1 MEFSKINW
9 PETFKM
15 IFGYLRCSDR
25 SKTISTI
32 HLTYKETNCTH
43 QSLFKKKSGRILLS
57 SVADPECF
65 DADLDPTF
73 QADADLD
80 PDPPDPNPFTRVRN
94 LFLQI
99 FNYCFQSLPK
109 LVSVIFSVR
118 MQEEEWGVRD
128 NGWGIRGEGWGAR
141 EEGWWR
147 KGEEAVKRSW
157 GGRVR
162 RKGEGEWERK
172 DDRLGRRENWRG
184 MRDEGGEMRDME

>member
-9 PETFKM
+9 HKTFKM
-15 IFGYLRCSDR
+15 IFCYLRCSDR

-73 QADADLD
+73 QADAD

-109 LVSVIFSVR
+109 FVSVIFSVR
-118 MQEEEWGVRD
+118 MQEEE
-128 NGWGIRGEGWGAR
+128 
-141 EEGWWR
+141 
-147 KGEEAVKRSW
+147 
-157 GGRVR
+157 
-162 RKGEGEWERK
+162 
-172 DDRLGRRENWRG
+172 
-184 MRDEGGEMRDME
+184 